1 MTKKRILPLGF
12 IDRATD
18 DGAIIMLTKPSESHT
33 IRPETPVTLQV
44 RSAGEPRA
52 TARARGM
59 ITRVGYVTATCKIIE
74 TRMNSKWPKDEAVM
88 RRGTEVVLEDPNIKL
103 ASVVTDVRGVSSRAI
118 LEALIVGETDP
129 TSLAELARGRMRTKR
144 DLLARAVAG
153 RFTPHHAFLISE
165 QLGHLDHLEE
175 AMGRVSDEIGR
186 RTAEVKSVGRRFDN
200 HAP

>member
-1 MTKKRILPLGF
+1 M
-12 IDRATD
+12 
-18 DGAIIMLTKPSESHT
+18 
-33 IRPETPVTLQV
+33 
-44 RSAGEPRA
+44 
-52 TARARGM
+52 
-59 ITRVGYVTATCKIIE
+59 
-74 TRMNSKWPKDEAVM
+74 
-88 RRGTEVVLEDPNIKL
+88 
-103 ASVVTDVRGVSSRAI
+103 RGVSSRAI